1 MKKINDDKE
10 KKSTRKKRNLKN
22 KNTKSNVSKYVNF
35 VKKLWEKI
43 LYVFVGFL
51 LCIVLFFILCGGK
64 NYIKLYYELRELIE
78 VYDIISN
85 EYYGEINK
93 DEMIGNAIDS
103 MLDSVDDSFTT
114 YIDKD
119 STDSFLENVNGTY
132 EGIGC
137 TVSTDINGNIIVVDV
152 FDDSPAS
159 DGGLLKDDII
169 LKVDDV
175 DYSDKNSE
183 DLSNY
188 IKNEAKDNVNL
199 TVNRNGE
206 NLEIKLKRKKVE
218 VPVVSGEVMEYSD
231 KKIGYIR
238 LELFSD
244 ISYKQFNKKLEKL
257 EGEDIEGLVVDV
269 RNNNGGYLSAVTNIS
284 SLFLKKGKVIYQLES
299 GEKVEK
305 IKDTTSEKKN
315 YPIAVLVNGAS
326 ASASEI
332 FAGAIKESYDGFV
345 VGTTTYGKGTVQK
358 TKLLDNGSMIKY
370 TVQKW
375 MTPDGNFINEVGL
388 EPTNVVEYDSSLEY
402 DNQLEEALKLVSNN

>member
-257 EGEDIEGLVVDV
+257 EGEDI
-269 RNNNGGYLSAVTNIS
+269 
-284 SLFLKKGKVIYQLES
+284 
-299 GEKVEK
+299 
-305 IKDTTSEKKN
+305 
-315 YPIAVLVNGAS
+315 
-326 ASASEI
+326 
-332 FAGAIKESYDGFV
+332 
-345 VGTTTYGKGTVQK
+345 
-358 TKLLDNGSMIKY
+358 
-370 TVQKW
+370 
-375 MTPDGNFINEVGL
+375 
-388 EPTNVVEYDSSLEY
+388 
-402 DNQLEEALKLVSNN
+402 